1 MEDGWKMIGVS
12 GTAGVGLPGIAVLK
26 SEEHWTSHSVPGIK
40 SQQTAVQSSWTAD
53 TTVRWCKATGIAVE
67 KSASHE
73 KLQSMSPSASLTEQV
88 SWHAPVL
95 AGATGRWCKAT
106 GIAVEKSASHEKLQS
121 MSPSAS
127 LTEQVSWHA
136 PVLADT
142 TDDLVKVALAFDVTV
157 DVTVDLKVDV
167 YVDVAGIFVEEV

>member
-95 AGATGRWCKAT
+95 A
-106 GIAVEKSASHEKLQS
+106 
-121 MSPSAS
+121 
-127 LTEQVSWHA
+127 
-136 PVLADT
+136 DT